1 MLHVLLRRKMG
12 PENYY
17 HIQSIATIECKL
29 LTDVRLV
36 VHGGQRKLE
45 SPNWKQAGVLE
56 MYWRKMR

>member
-1 MLHVLLRRKMG
+1 MG